1 LLAQRFRFAIP
12 VGICLLVWNATA
24 ADPQI
29 KIEPSGRN
37 LATQQGLS
45 IIAGGDD
52 QMQPVVRE
60 CLIRFL
66 RSVALLNPSLGTV
79 TVLEPQ
85 LPSVWL
91 SQLPD
96 VQFEPLSEDS
106 AATSY
111 RQCRGILWIDSVQR
125 SDGLLSVTVSHGHK
139 CRRHGSTYRFDRSPD
154 GWRIK
159 EEGASGFVSSQGH
172 CECQ

>member
-1 LLAQRFRFAIP
+1 MLAQCFRFAIS
-12 VGICLLVWNATA
+12 VGICLLVWNTTA

-37 LATQQGLS
+37 LPNQQELS
-45 IIAGGDD
+45 IAAGGDA
-52 QMQPVVRE
+52 QMQSVVRE

-66 RSVALLNPSLGTV
+66 KSVALLNPSLGTV
-79 TVLEPQ
+79 TVLAPQ

-96 VQFEPLSEDS
+96 VQFEPLSEDA

-111 RQCRGILWIDSVQR
+111 RQCRRILWIDAV
-125 SDGLLSVTVSHGHK
+125 
-139 CRRHGSTYRFDRSPD
+139 
-154 GWRIK
+154 
-159 EEGASGFVSSQGH
+159 
-172 CECQ
+172 